1 MLKRLA
7 WTDPLDNL
15 HSAGSDNARGNK
27 KRAAELK
34 AAAAEVK
41 RAEEKKAA
49 ELEKVAEL
57 KAEDKRKTEGKK
69 KEEVDD
75 TSKFHTNVSI
85 CCLGTRVRREKK
97 TGCLCFISRHH
108 QNTVFPETVVKK
120 AGTAPALSGK
130 DEVPEMHSK
139 KAKSAGMNDEDDDDD
154 DEPMPD
160 AKTKKRKGSP
170 SEDSSEPKK
179 KFKTVDTKSIL
190 LEKIVDYRDKIEHE
204 TFPPVRQPSW
214 NTKFWRRKVGFDLD
228 RSSMTITFKSAVWER
243 HKDFK
248 RGVKTDWRDDTIEAM
263 AQDHE
268 LVTAA
273 LANLLRRFHAV
284 LRSGKPIRASEW
296 GETTADGAKTRSGT
310 ETKLASLDTDAIIR
324 YPSVHDLISD
334 VSYTVTQKQDTLCL
348 ANACVN
354 GLSGVVS
361 LEQIMEYAWAQ
372 NQLIASRDHDRPPTT
387 AQIRH
392 YLTQNQPTAQSLCK
406 VVPSLGQI
414 RQYLDTRGIET
425 PFPACFQDQK
435 YFKDDSP
442 FSPIECLAVF
452 ANAVQSGGLVGRF
465 AVKVAGAH
473 WLTIVARP
481 GGAVIIDSD
490 PSHPVGEPVA
500 FTRGKLLEM
509 GYSGIY
515 NIWQMVLTRR
525 PNKLLKKLQAVQAKL
540 R

>member
-1 MLKRLA
+1 
-7 WTDPLDNL
+7 
-15 HSAGSDNARGNK
+15 
-27 KRAAELK
+27 
-34 AAAAEVK
+34 
-41 RAEEKKAA
+41 
-49 ELEKVAEL
+49 
-57 KAEDKRKTEGKK
+57 
-69 KEEVDD
+69 
-75 TSKFHTNVSI
+75 
-85 CCLGTRVRREKK
+85 
-97 TGCLCFISRHH
+97 
-108 QNTVFPETVVKK
+108 
-120 AGTAPALSGK
+120 
-130 DEVPEMHSK
+130 
-139 KAKSAGMNDEDDDDD
+139 
-154 DEPMPD
+154 
-160 AKTKKRKGSP
+160 
-170 SEDSSEPKK
+170 
-179 KFKTVDTKSIL
+179 
-190 LEKIVDYRDKIEHE
+190 
-204 TFPPVRQPSW
+204 
-214 NTKFWRRKVGFDLD
+214 
-228 RSSMTITFKSAVWER
+228 
-243 HKDFK
+243 
-248 RGVKTDWRDDTIEAM
+248 
-263 AQDHE
+263 
-268 LVTAA
+268 
-273 LANLLRRFHAV
+273 
-284 LRSGKPIRASEW
+284 
-296 GETTADGAKTRSGT
+296 
-310 ETKLASLDTDAIIR
+310 
-324 YPSVHDLISD
+324 VHDLISD

-361 LEQIMEYAWAQ
+361 LEQIMEYAWAQNQLIASRDHDREQIMEYAWAQ

-490 PSHPVGEPVA
+490 PSNPVGEPVA
-500 FTRGKLLEM
+500 FTRDKLLEL